1 VNHYAVRLIAP
12 RPTFVQD
19 MTEAERAM
27 MGAHAEYWGG
37 LLASGTAVLFGP
49 VLDPSGPYGLGVLE
63 LDDPAEVEKITSA
76 DPAVQGGL
84 RAEVHPMGPTVAR
97 PFSPPAGR

>member
-1 VNHYAVRLIAP
+1 MTYVAVRLIAP

-19 MTEAERAM
+19 MTDAEQAM

-37 LLASGTAVLFGP
+37 LLAAGTAVLFGP

-63 LDDPAEVEKITSA
+63 LDDPAEIEKITA
-76 DPAVQGGL
+76 NDPAVQGGL

-97 PFSPPAGR
+97 PFTAPAGR